1 MERTLLI
8 IKPDAIQRRLAGDII
23 GRFERKGF
31 QVIGMKMTRLPEDV
45 LRRHYGEHE
54 GKPFHEPLVRY
65 MSANPVILM
74 VVQAKGAIA
83 IARKMMGK
91 TFGCDAEPGTIRGD
105 LAVSNR
111 FNLIH
116 GSDSPE
122 AAEKEIALFF
132 RPEEI
137 CEWLDSQEGWVY
149 DLSTGE
155 RV

>member
-1 MERTLLI
+1 MEKTLLI
-8 IKPDAIQRRLAGDII
+8 IKPDAIQRKVVGEVVR
-23 GRFERKGF
+23 RFESKGF
-31 QVIGMKMTRLPEDV
+31 QIVAVKMARLPEALV
-45 LRRHYGEHE
+45 REHYAAHKGES
-54 GKPFHEPLVRY
+54 FYEPLVRY
-65 MSANPVILM
+65 MSGHPVILM
-74 VVQAKGAIA
+74 VVRAKGAVA
-83 IARKMMGK
+83 VARKMMGA

-122 AAEKEIALFF
+122 AADRELSLFF
-132 RPEEI
+132 KPEELFDEPDALESWI
-137 CEWLDSQEGWVY
+137 Y

>member
-1 MERTLLI
+1 MEKTLLI
-8 IKPDAIQRRLAGDII
+8 IKPDAVQRRFVGEII

-31 QVIGMKMTRLPEDV
+31 QIIGLKMMRFPES
-45 LRRHYGEHE
+45 LMRRHYAAHE
-54 GKPFHEPLVRY
+54 GKPFYEPLVRY
-65 MSANPVILM
+65 MSGGPV
-74 VVQAKGAIA
+74 VVMAVRAKGAIR
-83 IARKMMGK
+83 IARKMMGS

-111 FNLIH
+111 FNLVH

-132 RPEEI
+132 KPGEVLETP
-137 CEWLDSQEGWVY
+137 DSQEGWIY

>member
-1 MERTLLI
+1 MEQTLLI
-8 IKPDAIQRRLAGDII
+8 IKPDAIERRLI
-23 GRFERKGF
+23 GRILSRFEEKGF
-31 QVIGMKMTRLPEDV
+31 QVMALKMTRLDEGV
-45 LRRHYGEHE
+45 IRRHYGEHE
-54 GKPFHEPLVRY
+54 GKVFYEPLVRY
-65 MSANPVILM
+65 MSGHPV
-74 VVQAKGAIA
+74 VVVVARAKGAIA

-105 LAVSNR
+105 FAVSNR

-122 AAEKEIALFF
+122 AAAKEIALFF
-132 RPEEI
+132 KPEDL
-137 CEWLDSQEGWVY
+137 CEYTDSLEGWVY

>member
-1 MERTLLI
+1 MEKTLLI
-8 IKPDAIQRRLAGDII
+8 VKPDAIQRRVVGEVIR
-23 GRFERKGF
+23 RFESKGF
-31 QVIGMKMTRLPEDV
+31 QVVAVKMARLPETLV
-45 LRRHYGEHE
+45 REHYAAHKGES
-54 GKPFHEPLVRY
+54 FYEPLVRY
-65 MSANPVILM
+65 MSGHPVILM
-74 VVQAKGAIA
+74 VVRAKGAVA
-83 IARKMMGK
+83 IARKMMGV

-122 AAEKEIALFF
+122 AAEREIHLFF
-132 RPEEI
+132 KPEEVFD
-137 CEWLDSQEGWVY
+137 EPDAQESWIY